1 MSLYKI
7 PSDGLVGLK
16 ENFTKDALAGFLV
29 FLLALPLSMGVAKA
43 AEFPPIFGVVSAII
57 GGLVV
62 SFFAGSRLSV
72 KGPAAGLISIG
83 AGAVAAFGGGEIGWK
98 LTLATIVV
106 AGIIQ
111 VVFGVLRLGKYA
123 DLFPSAVV
131 HGMLA
136 AIGIIIMSKQLHLLL
151 GINPDTLA
159 GKGTME
165 LLKTLPNSISIANK
179 ENTIIGLTCL
189 VVLFGMGAVKNTVI
203 RKIPAPLV
211 VLLVAIPMGVYF
223 EIGNKDTVGEVA
235 NYSLVEIGNIFDTF
249 KNGVWLADFSGV
261 TTHTR
266 VFVQYTI
273 LFLLIGSIESLL
285 TAKAI
290 DLVDPYKR
298 KSDFNK
304 DLSAVGL
311 GNIISGIMGG
321 QPMISEVARS
331 SANVTNGAVTR
342 WANFFH
348 GLFMLL
354 AVIFAVPLIE
364 MIPNTALSAMLVYVG
379 FNLAHP
385 KEFTHV
391 FHIGKGQF
399 VIFVSTV
406 VVTLFTDLLVGVA
419 FGIALKV
426 IINMMNGA
434 RVQDF
439 LYLNMNVINN
449 NSEIAEIEANGSL
462 LFTNNMKLG
471 EFLDSLTKYKEVRFN
486 FEKLELL
493 DHTSLATIQKW
504 KKLQE
509 DLLGMRISLNG
520 LENHSKL
527 GDSEDSVLKKGKR
540 HPY

>member
-1 MSLYKI
+1 M
-7 PSDGLVGLK
+7 
-16 ENFTKDALAGFLV
+16 
-29 FLLALPLSMGVAKA
+29 
-43 AEFPPIFGVVSAII
+43 
-57 GGLVV
+57 V

-83 AGAVAAFGGGEIGWK
+83 AGAVAAFGGGELGWK
-98 LTLATIVV
+98 LTLGTIVV
-106 AGIIQ
+106 AGVIQII
-111 VVFGVLRLGKYA
+111 FGFLKLGKYA
-123 DLFPSAVV
+123 DLFPSAAV

-151 GINPDTLA
+151 GIDSNSLA
-159 GKGTME
+159 GMGVMD
-165 LLKTLPNSISIANK
+165 LLKALPNSVMNADK
-179 ENTIIGLTCL
+179 ENTILGVTCL
-189 VVLFGMGAVKNTVI
+189 TILFGMGMIKHPIV

-211 VLLVAIPMGVYF
+211 VLMVAIPMGTF
-223 EIGNKDTVGEVA
+223 LGMDSTEK
-235 NYSLVEIGNIFDTF
+235 VEIGNIFNTF
-249 KNGVWLADFSGV
+249 KDGVWLVDFSGMW
-261 TTHTR
+261 TKTG
-266 VFVQYTI
+266 VFIQYVI

-290 DLVDPYKR
+290 DLVDPFRR

-304 DLSAVGL
+304 DLTAVGF
-311 GNIISGIMGG
+311 GNVLSGIMGG

-331 SANVTNGAVTR
+331 SANVSNGAVTR

-354 AVIFAVPLIE
+354 AVIFAVPLIK

-385 KEFTHV
+385 KEFAHI

-399 VIFVSTV
+399 AIFVSTV
-406 VVTLFTDLLVGVA
+406 IVTLLTDLLAGVA
-419 FGIALKV
+419 FGIVLKI

-434 RVQDF
+434 KVNDF
-439 LYLNMNVINN
+439 LHLNMKVKNQHSDRV
-449 NSEIAEIEANGSL
+449 EIEATGSL

-471 EFLDSLTKYKEVRFN
+471 EFLDSLTQYKEVVFD
-486 FEKLELL
+486 FSKLELL

-504 KKLQE
+504 KRVQE
-509 DLLGMRISLNG
+509 DLLDMKIRLEG
-520 LENHSKL
+520 LEEHIQL
-527 GDSEDSVLKKGKR
+527 GHSEDSVLKKGKR

>member
-1 MSLYKI
+1 MNLHKI
-7 PSDGLVGLK
+7 PADGIAGLK

-43 AEFPPIFGVVSAII
+43 ADFPPIFGVVSAII
-57 GGLVV
+57 GGIVV
-62 SFFAGSRLSV
+62 SFFAGSRLSI

-83 AGAVAAFGGGEIGWK
+83 AGSVAAFGGGELGWK
-98 LTLATIVV
+98 LTLGAIVV

-111 VVFGVLRLGKYA
+111 IIFGVLKLGKYA
-123 DLFPSAVV
+123 DLFPSAAV

-151 GINPDTLA
+151 GISPDALA
-159 GKGTME
+159 GKGVIE
-165 LLKTLPNSISIANK
+165 LLLTLPESISNANR

-189 VVLFGMGAVKNTVI
+189 AILFSLNMVKHPLI
-203 RKIPAPLV
+203 KKIPAPLV
-211 VLLVAIPMGVYF
+211 VLVVAIPMGIYF
-223 EIGNKDTVGEVA
+223 QINDENAVGEVA
-235 NYSLVEIGNIFDTF
+235 NYSLVKIGSIFETF
-249 KNGVWLADFSGV
+249 KDGIWLVDFSGLW
-261 TTHTR
+261 THTG
-266 VFVQYTI
+266 VFIQFVI

-290 DLVDPYKR
+290 DLVDPYRR

-304 DLSAVGL
+304 DLSAVGI
-311 GNIISGIMGG
+311 GNVISGIMGG

-331 SANVTNGAVTR
+331 SANVSNGAVTR
-342 WANFFH
+342 WSNFFH

-364 MIPNTALSAMLVYVG
+364 MIPNTALSAMLVFVG

-385 KEFTHV
+385 KEFTHI

-406 VVTLFTDLLVGVA
+406 VVTLLTDLLAGVA
-419 FGIALKV
+419 FGIALKI

-434 RVQDF
+434 KVQDF
-439 LYLNMNVINN
+439 LHLNMKIVNDDPNR
-449 NSEIAEIEANGSL
+449 AEVEATGSL

-471 EFLDSLTKYKEVRFN
+471 EFLEYLQQYKEVNFN
-486 FEKLELL
+486 FAQLELL
-493 DHTSLATIQKW
+493 DHTSLATILKW
-504 KKLQE
+504 KRVQE
-509 DLLGMRISLNG
+509 DLLGMKISLNG
-520 LENHSKL
+520 LEEHSKL
-527 GDSEDSVLKKGKR
+527 GHSEDSVLKRKKR
-540 HPY
+540 YPY

>member
-1 MSLYKI
+1 MNSNKI
-7 PSDGLVGLK
+7 PADGFAGLK

-43 AEFPPIFGVVSAII
+43 ADFPPIFGVVSAII
-57 GGLVV
+57 GGVVV
-62 SFFAGSRLSV
+62 SFFSGSRLSI

-83 AGAVAAFGGGEIGWK
+83 AGAVAAFGGGEMGWK
-98 LTLATIVV
+98 LTLGAIVV
-106 AGIIQ
+106 AGVIQ
-111 VVFGVLRLGKYA
+111 VVFGVLKLGKYA
-123 DLFPSAVV
+123 DLFPSAAV

-151 GINPDTLA
+151 GISPDVLA
-159 GKGTME
+159 GKGVIE
-165 LLKTLPNSISIANK
+165 LLKMLPDSIGNANK
-179 ENTIIGLTCL
+179 ENAIIGITCL
-189 VVLFGMGAVKNTVI
+189 VILFTLSMIKHPLVK
-203 RKIPAPLV
+203 KIPGPLL

-223 EIGNKDTVGEVA
+223 NIGSEQAIGPAAK
-235 NYSLVEIGNIFDTF
+235 YSLVQIGSIFDTF
-249 KNGVWLADFSGV
+249 KDGLWIADFSAMW
-261 TTHTR
+261 THTGL
-266 VFVQYTI
+266 FVQYVI

-290 DLVDPYKR
+290 DLIDPYRR

-304 DLSAVGL
+304 DLYAVGI

-331 SANVTNGAVTR
+331 SANVSNGAVTR

-348 GLFMLL
+348 GFFMLL

-364 MIPNTALSAMLVYVG
+364 MIPNTALSAMLVFVG

-385 KEFTHV
+385 KEFIHI

-406 VVTLFTDLLVGVA
+406 VVTLLTDLLVGVA
-419 FGIALKV
+419 FGIVLKM

-434 RVQDF
+434 KFKDF
-439 LYLNMNVINN
+439 FHLDMKIVNDSPTV
-449 NSEIAEIEANGSL
+449 ADVEASGSL
-462 LFTNNMKLG
+462 LFSNNMKLG
-471 EFLDSLTKYKEVRFN
+471 EFLDSLSKYKEVNFN
-486 FEKLELL
+486 FSELEVL

-509 DLLGMRISLNG
+509 DLSGMTVNLNG
-520 LENHSKL
+520 LDGHTKL
-527 GDSEDSVLKKGKR
+527 GDAEDSVLIKKKR
-540 HPY
+540 YPY

>member
-1 MSLYKI
+1 MSLQKI
-7 PSDGLVGLK
+7 PADGLAGLK

-43 AEFPPIFGVVSAII
+43 ADFPPIFGVVSAII
-57 GGLVV
+57 GGIVV

-83 AGAVAAFGGGEIGWK
+83 AGAVAAFGGGEMGWK
-98 LTLATIVV
+98 MTLGAIVV
-106 AGIIQ
+106 AGVFQ
-111 VVFGVLRLGKYA
+111 VIFGLLKLGKYA
-123 DLFPSAVV
+123 DLFPSAAV

-151 GINPDTLA
+151 GINPDALA
-159 GKGTME
+159 GKGVIE
-165 LLKTLPNSISIANK
+165 LLATLPDAVENAQK
-179 ENTIIGLTCL
+179 ENAIIGLTCL
-189 VVLFGMGAVKNTVI
+189 AILFVLGMIKHPI
-203 RKIPAPLV
+203 IQKIPAPLV
-211 VLLVAIPMGVYF
+211 VLLVAIPMGVVLD
-223 EIGNKDTVGEVA
+223 IKNGEA
-235 NYSLVEIGNIFDTF
+235 AEYSLVQIGSIFDTF
-249 KNGVWLADFSGV
+249 KDGIWLVDFSGMQ
-261 TTHTR
+261 TKPA
-266 VFVQYTI
+266 VFAQYVV

-304 DLSAVGL
+304 DLSAVGV
-311 GNIISGIMGG
+311 GNILSGIMGG

-331 SANVTNGAVTR
+331 SANVSNGAVTR

-385 KEFTHV
+385 KEFAHI

-399 VIFVSTV
+399 VIFTSTV
-406 VVTLFTDLLVGVA
+406 IVTLLTDLLLGVG

-426 IINMMNGA
+426 VINMMNGA
-434 RVQDF
+434 KVQDF
-439 LYLNMNVINN
+439 LHLNMKVKNQTEDSIH
-449 NSEIAEIEANGSL
+449 IEAHGSL

-471 EFLDSLTKYKEVRFN
+471 EFLDTLNQYKEVRFD
-486 FEKLELL
+486 FHDLVLL

-504 KKLQE
+504 KKVQE
-509 DLLGMRISLNG
+509 DISGMKVSLEG
-520 LENHSKL
+520 LENHKHL
-527 GDSEDSVLKKGKR
+527 GDTEDSAMVLKKGKR